1 MSKKLSRRQF
11 LKSAA
16 VTGIGAYGISRFPA
30 EVASAPSTRKSPV
43 VIVRSPQVF
52 VNPRTNPNTIDKL
65 RLKAAGA
72 SDTSIDMK
80 VLQEMVDLAVRK
92 LTGMRSD
99 VAWKSMFKPSDVVGI
114 KVNCLFGKGVSTRPE
129 MVAVVI
135 AGLLTAG
142 VKEDNI
148 IVWDWRDSHLA
159 KGGYWLNR
167 DKPGIKCYAHE
178 DDFDEQP
185 TVVGKF
191 SGRLSRIL
199 TEKITALVNV
209 PILKHH
215 GGSGVS
221 CAMKN
226 HYGSHHN
233 PFDHHGNNC
242 DPYIAELNS
251 IPAIRDKTRLIVCE
265 ALKPLAHGGPGMSS
279 EHIWQHDSILVSRDP
294 VALDYEGWQI
304 IEARRKETGL
314 KSLAEEG
321 QEPKWIATAASLGV
335 GTNDP
340 SSIEVIRSTVGV

>member
-1 MSKKLSRRQF
+1 MSDKISRRKF
-11 LKSAA
+11 LKTAA
-16 VTGIGAYGISRFPA
+16 VTGIGAYGVTHLPGLV
-30 EVASAPSTRKSPV
+30 ESAPVSPKSRV
-43 VIVRSPQVF
+43 AIISSPDVF
-52 VNPRTNPNTIDKL
+52 VNPRTNPNTVDKL

-72 SDTSIDMK
+72 SDTSVDMK
-80 VLQEMVDLAVRK
+80 ILQQMVDLGVRK

-99 VAWKSMFKPSDVVGI
+99 AAWKSMFKPSDVVGV

-129 MVAVVI
+129 TVAAVI

-191 SGRLSRIL
+191 GGRLSRIL
-199 TEKITALVNV
+199 TETITALVNV

-215 GGSGVS
+215 GGAGIT

-233 PFDHHGNNC
+233 PFDHHGSNC

-279 EHIWQHDSILVSRDP
+279 EHVWQYDSILVSRDP
-294 VALDYEGWQI
+294 VALDYQGWRI

-314 KSLAEEG
+314 KSLAEAG
-321 QEPKWIATAASLGV
+321 QEPKWIATAASLGL

-340 SSIEVIRSTVGV
+340 SRIEVIRDAVSV